1 MFRRITLLLTIP
13 IFGCLVPRADCASD
27 AFPISRESIAQAI
40 QVKVGADTTAPIS
53 IQPGE
58 IVLSLVPTARIP
70 LPVLTLTS
78 ISNTRTGFLVRLRCL
93 PATNCVPFFVL
104 LQPDKQIR
112 EIILQSETRKRAAH
126 SGPVL
131 IPAGSLVR
139 LTLKRGGVDLRMP
152 VRSLTSGRMGQRIRV
167 SDDVAGKVYVAY
179 VTGAGAVEASY

>member
-13 IFGCLVPRADCASD
+13 IFGCLVPRADCASG

-112 EIILQSETRKRAAH
+112 EIILQSETRKKSSAQRPRSD
-126 SGPVL
+126 SGWQPREIDVKTRRRG
-131 IPAGSLVR
+131 PPDAR
-139 LTLKRGGVDLRMP
+139 PLTYFRQDGTVD
-152 VRSLTSGRMGQRIRV
+152 SRI
-167 SDDVAGKVYVAY
+167 G
-179 VTGAGAVEASY
+179 